1 MLTLLMYITCH
12 MITNPHGKVVGRF
25 ASMCIYWHPN
35 DVLLNIIGL
44 TVNFSKYSWTYFK
57 II

>member
-1 MLTLLMYITCH
+1 MYITCH
-12 MITNPHGKVVGRF
+12 MITIPHGKVVGRF
-25 ASMCIYWHPN
+25 AGMCIYWHPN
-35 DVLLNIIGL
+35 NVLLNIIGL

>member
-1 MLTLLMYITCH
+1 

-25 ASMCIYWHPN
+25 AGMSIYRHTN
-35 DVLLNIIGL
+35 NVLLNIIGL
-44 TVNFSKYSWTYFK
+44 TVNFSKYSWTYYK